1 MKITFE
7 TLLKLQSE
15 CEREVVAEE
24 NEHLEKLTNGVIA
37 YPRFYRG
44 VYEIPNGKG
53 YVALYEKLVDRLG
66 RMLEKGYVI
75 DLDEGQLPTFTH
87 RVVNEFKYKKVGE
100 I

>member
-24 NEHLEKLTNGVIA
+24 NKRVEKLADGVIT

-53 YVALYEKLVDRLG
+53 YIALYEKLVDRLMK
-66 RMLEKGYVI
+66 MLKQGYVI
-75 DLDEGQLPTFTH
+75 DFDEGQFSTFTY
-87 RVVNEFKYKKVGE
+87 RVVKELKYKKVGE
-100 I
+100 V